1 MGLVFVDG
9 ECSVCGGEG
18 CDHCEGTGIRGECV
32 EMPDIRLPE
41 PSPWAQELRAW
52 RLDAGLTWKEL
63 GEMTGTGADEIAK
76 LQAED
81 MTKKPTDFP
90 GAAALCFALAEI
102 DVDPWPDWGDRTKLY
117 GGPADEL
124 GGY

>member
-63 GEMTGTGADEIAK
+63 GEMTGIRAARLSELENGF
-76 LQAED
+76 QA
-81 MTKKPTDFP
+81 PTDTEKKVLDACME
-90 GAAALCFALAEI
+90 G
-102 DVDPWPDWGDRTKLY
+102 RR
-117 GGPADEL
+117 
-124 GGY
+124 